1 MQSFLTYTLE
11 RELGRGASACVYLAR
26 EQGKGE
32 VCLKLFHPRLFQD
45 SEFSRRV
52 RREMR
57 LMSDLS
63 HPNIVRVLQVY
74 EDSDPPALVLDYIDG
89 ENLETFQARLPY
101 VLPEIA
107 LLIVIEVLKALE
119 YSHERGIIHR
129 DLKPENVLVRRDGKV
144 FVTDFGLAKMDNGTT
159 ITQTNAIVGSI
170 DFMSPEQASGDRV
183 GPESDLFSLAVIL
196 YFLTTGTRPFSRS
209 TPTATLQ
216 SIRTPSAEAPQLR
229 NPKIS
234 AGLSALIQKGLE
246 RDFDKRFGSAREF
259 REAAEAY
266 LADIGMVPD
275 LFNLQNWISSPTA
288 FALEMLRTA
297 SEQLVLNG
305 EKALKGNRRA
315 DLLENLAHLSLK
327 APESPAIE
335 RLTHSL
341 FKLRT
346 RRAVYWLPLL
356 LVFLG
361 LGTWLI
367 LRPPTNSEQLVSP
380 TSPPA
385 ASEVAKPPVPV
396 AKAAV
401 PAVGEVQ
408 FQVPENVEVYWDD
421 KKVNPKVPLP
431 GQKLGRHKLKMTLPG
446 FDPIESTVEVRGGK
460 PTVVKVQ

>member
-1 MQSFLTYTLE
+1 M
-11 RELGRGASACVYLAR
+11 
-26 EQGKGE
+26 
-32 VCLKLFHPRLFQD
+32 
-45 SEFSRRV
+45 
-52 RREMR
+52 
-57 LMSDLS
+57 
-63 HPNIVRVLQVY
+63 
-74 EDSDPPALVLDYIDG
+74 
-89 ENLETFQARLPY
+89 
-101 VLPEIA
+101 
-107 LLIVIEVLKALE
+107 
-119 YSHERGIIHR
+119 
-129 DLKPENVLVRRDGKV
+129 
-144 FVTDFGLAKMDNGTT
+144 
-159 ITQTNAIVGSI
+159 
-170 DFMSPEQASGDRV
+170 

-259 REAAEAY
+259 REAAETY

-305 EKALKGNRRA
+305 EKALKENRRA

-367 LRPPTNSEQLVSP
+367 LRPPTNSEQLVSS

-431 GQKLGRHKLKMTLPG
+431 GQKLGRHKLRMTLPG
-446 FDPIESTVEVRGGK
+446 FDPIESTVEVHGRK

>member
-119 YSHERGIIHR
+119 YSHERGIVHR

-305 EKALKGNRRA
+305 EKALKENRRA

-367 LRPPTNSEQLVSP
+367 LRPSTNNEQLVSP
-380 TSPPA
+380 TPPPA
-385 ASEVAKPPVPV
+385 ATEVAKPAAPV

-401 PAVGEVQ
+401 PAVGEVR